1 MNMTLKD
8 NQAEMLEERG
18 WWHRAARRWLDVLDL
33 TVDDS
38 VREAIVRR
46 REHCLNMSG
55 QIAPDQ
61 RRRENRKLYKQQLRY
76 SDGY

>member
-1 MNMTLKD
+1 MTLKD
-8 NQAEMLEERG
+8 EQAEKLEERG
-18 WWHRAARRWLDVLDL
+18 WWYRAARRWLDVLDL

-61 RRRENRKLYKQQLRY
+61 RRRENRKKYKQQGRY
-76 SDGY
+76 SQGY